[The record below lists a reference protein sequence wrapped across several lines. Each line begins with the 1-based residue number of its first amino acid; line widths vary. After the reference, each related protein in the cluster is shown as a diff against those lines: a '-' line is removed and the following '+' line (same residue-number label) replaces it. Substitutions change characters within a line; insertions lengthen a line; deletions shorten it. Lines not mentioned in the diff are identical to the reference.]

1 MLMLC
6 ISYVKFIP
14 GLTSS
19 SASFSNIGPGAYGS
33 VESNIPL
40 SFTNFNTERLTLD
53 ISSLKKQYMKLR
65 ERQKQAHVI
74 LSGTVLNFIFNI
86 VYSIESEQNFKFL
99 IRL

>member
-1 MLMLC
+1 MLVLYIFYM
-6 ISYVKFIP
+6 KFIL
-14 GLTSS
+14 GLPSS

-74 LSGTVLNFIFNI
+74 LSGM
-86 VYSIESEQNFKFL
+86 NFKYYL
-99 IRL
+99 